1 VLRSFQR
8 ITAGLLIATVLAGA
22 RFAAADGLTDQAA
35 KISTQSFALLAA
47 LNAQSGGGS
56 ANPLLGPVASFSA
69 DAESLKQA
77 LASGDSAAIVSAMQ
91 TLQTDRASIDD
102 ALRSNPKAMKGDD
115 WNAIKGELDA
125 IAPQVAR
132 LGSAKASS
140 AAPPGESAA
149 PAVSAP
155 PPAVAVAPSTS
166 VAASASSAP
175 ASAATAIAYPAP
187 VVKIE
192 SREPERGGLRVKGF
206 IQGTALKSAGVYE
219 NGRCVKAFDVNAVPG
234 EQKIQLDLGIGSPS
248 PDTTIRVTDAAG
260 RFAEA
265 AVIDA
270 TSFAASLRP
279 LAAENAE
286 TSSATEGPVA
296 LGGSTNEAGVDV
308 FRDSRGD
315 TASAESS
322 SATVKEIPSHGASI
336 PAASSPAR
344 RHTLGGKLANVT
356 IDILGV
362 SPSATT
368 PHGYEAIGQI
378 DGAGVTRAGIYV
390 DGRLVHPIAVASGAD
405 LTNFDETFTANG
417 GGAATVRAY
426 GAGNQFVESSLD
438 VTEGTASMDEL
449 GPLAS
454 AAPASAPGIGVMITS
469 VRPLGANLY
478 QVAGTISGRN
488 IASAGLYQNG
498 ALAQSIGI
506 GGKGLAGSLAGGL
519 SGGLGSMLGA
529 LIPGTSQSF
538 NFNVRYNPGAG
549 LASIRAYDQTGAFT
563 EQPVMAGGVNPYGAG
578 NPYGSVNPYG
588 GGGLG
593 YGAAPANPYA
603 IGRPPS
609 APSRPLW

>member
-8 ITAGLLIATVLAGA
+8 ITAGLLIATVFVGA
-22 RFAAADGLTDQAA
+22 CFAAADGLTDQAA
-35 KISTQSFALLAA
+35 KISSQSFALLAA

-56 ANPLLGPVASFSA
+56 ANPLLGPVASFSG
-69 DAESLKQA
+69 DAEALKQA

-102 ALRSNPKAMKGDD
+102 TLRANPKAVKTED

-125 IAPQVAR
+125 IAPLVAR
-132 LGSAKASS
+132 LGGAKPSGTAPPDGS
-140 AAPPGESAA
+140 AAPEVSAPA
-149 PAVSAP
+149 PAVAAIPSAP
-155 PPAVAVAPSTS
+155 

-175 ASAATAIAYPAP
+175 ASPAAAIPYAAP

-192 SREPERGGLRVKGF
+192 SREAERGGVRVKGF
-206 IQGTALKSAGVYE
+206 IHGTALKSAGVYE
-219 NGRCVKAFDVNAVPG
+219 NGRCVKAFEVNAVPG
-234 EQKIQLDLGIGSPS
+234 EQKIQLDLGIGNPS

-265 AVIDA
+265 AIVD
-270 TSFAASLRP
+270 AASLP
-279 LAAENAE
+279 PPAAENAE
-286 TSSATEGPVA
+286 ASSAPEGPIA

-308 FRDSRGD
+308 FRDSGGA
-315 TASAESS
+315 TGSAESS
-322 SATVKEIPSHGASI
+322 SATVKEIPSHGAAM
-336 PAASSPAR
+336 PAAPSPSR
-344 RHTLGGKLANVT
+344 RHTLGGKLANVA

-378 DGAGVTRAGIYV
+378 DGPGVTRAGIYV

-405 LTNFDETFTANG
+405 LTNFDETFTNN

-426 GAGNQFVESSLD
+426 GVGNQFVESSLD

-454 AAPASAPGIGVMITS
+454 AGPASAPGIGVMITS
-469 VRPLGANLY
+469 VRPIGANLY

-538 NFNVRYNPGAG
+538 NFNLRYNPGAG
-549 LASIRAYDQTGAFT
+549 LASIRAYDRTGAFT
-563 EQPVMAGGVNPYGAG
+563 EQPVMAGGVNPYGAV

-603 IGRPPS
+603 IGRPPA
-609 APSRPLW
+609 APWRPLW

>member
-1 VLRSFQR
+1 MLRSFQR
-8 ITAGLLIATVLAGA
+8 ITTGLLIATVLAGV

-35 KISTQSFALLAA
+35 KISAQSFALLAA
-47 LNAQSGGGS
+47 LNAQSGGGG

-69 DAESLKQA
+69 DAESLRQA

-115 WNAIKGELDA
+115 WNAIRSELDA

-140 AAPPGESAA
+140 AAPPGGSAM
-149 PAVSAP
+149 PTVSAP
-155 PPAVAVAPSTS
+155 PPAVAAAPSAP
-166 VAASASSAP
+166 VVASASSAP
-175 ASAATAIAYPAP
+175 ASAAAAIPYPAP

-265 AVIDA
+265 TVVD
-270 TSFAASLRP
+270 AASLP
-279 LAAENAE
+279 PPAAENAE
-286 TSSATEGPVA
+286 ASSAPEGPIA

-336 PAASSPAR
+336 PAAPSPAR
-344 RHTLGGKLANVT
+344 RHALGGKLANVT

-405 LTNFDETFTANG
+405 LTNFDETFTNNG

-449 GPLAS
+449 GPPAS
-454 AAPASAPGIGVMITS
+454 AGPASAPGIGVMITS

-529 LIPGTSQSF
+529 LLPGTSQSF
-538 NFNVRYNPGAG
+538 NFNVRYNAGAG
-549 LASIRAYDQTGAFT
+549 FASIRAYDRAGAFT
-563 EQPVMAGGVNPYGAG
+563 EQPVIAGGVNPYGAG

-593 YGAAPANPYA
+593 
-603 IGRPPS
+603 
-609 APSRPLW
+609 